1 MKLNMLT
8 MLRCAL
14 ALLFLMPGCGGDG
27 EAEEEIS
34 NPFLE
39 DMSNPGKED
48 TGYLNPDGIE
58 VEVDLEGDV
67 EAPSYRLYDG
77 PAELGQFAVTYLR
90 NRREFY
96 LESLA
101 EDATSDERVEW
112 LVDGSWITAAQA
124 REQSVE
130 NLRHFRIQGVNAVL
144 LFEAADNVQ
153 VGSVFTA
160 KVPLKPYS
168 VMSDAG
174 DTCADHDGHMTLGQS
189 VYWYLW
195 NPDRDECSIPVQD
208 LSITVSRLLPVE
220 KITYPEYDQLIE
232 DSKITSVILF
242 GQIGDDP
249 LTDSDSGVRNMN
261 RMARWLEDGG
271 FSEVTPAP
279 VGRRFSRT
287 VEGIEFIVDLY
298 SPYDFAG
305 LSDMA
310 NFSNFQKAL
319 SEHEIVAYDG
329 HSMMGSSDFWS
340 RPDYPDFYQIYLYGG
355 CLGYEYY
362 VRPILEGKGGW
373 DKVDIVSSVIEV
385 SASAN
390 YYAAPFLAKIVW
402 AVSHQYSASWKDHLA
417 VIRQKVGDST
427 FGVSGVRE
435 NCYSPSGPICD
446 PDDPVTGEKKVY
458 ETTNVVPIPDN
469 DPAGV
474 TSVIVVPDEATAI
487 SVSAQLDVTH
497 TWVGDLR
504 IILEHD
510 GTEVVLW
517 DQTGGSN
524 QNIAQSFSLEAFAG
538 KSVSGDWTLSLS
550 DHAAEDTG
558 SLNRWTLTVE
568 VPE

>member
-1 MKLNMLT
+1 MKLNMFN
-8 MLRCAL
+8 MLRCTL
-14 ALLFLMPGCGGDG
+14 ALLFLLPGCGGNG
-27 EAEEEIS
+27 EAEEEIP

-58 VEVDLEGDV
+58 VEVDIEGDV
-67 EAPSYRLYDG
+67 EAPSYRLFEG

-124 REQSVE
+124 REQSLE
-130 NLRHFRIQGVNAVL
+130 NLRHFRIRGINAVL
-144 LFEAADNVQ
+144 LFEAGENVQ

-174 DTCADHDGHMTLGQS
+174 DSCADADGHMTLGQS
-189 VYWYLW
+189 VYWYMW
-195 NPDRDECSIPVQD
+195 NPDRDGCSIPVQD
-208 LSITVSRLLPVE
+208 LSVTVSRLLPVE
-220 KITYPEYDQLIE
+220 KNTYPEYDQLIE

-249 LTDSDSGVRNMN
+249 LTDSDSGMRNLSS
-261 RMARWLEDGG
+261 MARWLEDGG

-287 VEGIEFIVDLY
+287 VQGIEFIVDLY
-298 SPYDFAG
+298 SPYDFSG

-310 NFSNFQKAL
+310 HFSNFQKAL

-329 HSMMGSSDFWS
+329 HSMLGASDFWG

-373 DKVDIVSSVIEV
+373 DKVDIVSSVVEV

-390 YYAAPFLAKIVW
+390 YYAAPFIAKIIW
-402 AVSHQYSASWKDHLA
+402 AASHEYGASWKDLLA

-427 FGVSGVRE
+427 FGASGVRE
-435 NCYSPSGPICD
+435 NCFSPSGPICD
-446 PDDPVTGEKKVY
+446 PDDPVTGELKAY
-458 ETTNVVPIPDN
+458 ESTNVVPIPDN

-474 TSVIVVPDEATAI
+474 TSVIVVPDEATAV

-504 IILEHD
+504 IVLEHD
-510 GTEVVLW
+510 GTEVALW
-517 DQTGGSN
+517 DRTGGSN
-524 QNIAQSFSLEAFAG
+524 QNITQSFSLEAFAG
-538 KSVSGDWTLSLS
+538 KSVSGDWTLTLA

>member
-1 MKLNMLT
+1 MKLNMFN
-8 MLRCAL
+8 MLRCTL
-14 ALLFLMPGCGGDG
+14 ALLFLLPGCGGNG
-27 EAEEEIS
+27 EAEEEIP

-58 VEVDLEGDV
+58 VEVDIEGDV
-67 EAPSYRLYDG
+67 EAPSYRLFEG

-124 REQSVE
+124 REQSLE
-130 NLRHFRIQGVNAVL
+130 NLRHFRIRGINAVL
-144 LFEAADNVQ
+144 LFEAGENVQ

-174 DTCADHDGHMTLGQS
+174 DSCADADGHMTLGQS
-189 VYWYLW
+189 VYWYMW
-195 NPDRDECSIPVQD
+195 NPDRDGCSIPVQD
-208 LSITVSRLLPVE
+208 LSVTVSRLLPVE
-220 KITYPEYDQLIE
+220 KNTYPEYDQLIE

-249 LTDSDSGVRNMN
+249 LTDSDSGMRNLSS
-261 RMARWLEDGG
+261 MARWLEDGG

-287 VEGIEFIVDLY
+287 VQGIEFIVDLY
-298 SPYDFAG
+298 SPYDFSG

-310 NFSNFQKAL
+310 HFSNFQKAL
-319 SEHEIVAYDG
+319 NEHEIVAYDG
-329 HSMMGSSDFWS
+329 HSMLGASDFWG

-373 DKVDIVSSVIEV
+373 DKVDIVSSVVEV

-390 YYAAPFLAKIVW
+390 YYAAPFIAKIIW
-402 AVSHQYSASWKDHLA
+402 AASHEYGASWKDLLA

-427 FGVSGVRE
+427 FGASGVRE
-435 NCYSPSGPICD
+435 NCFSPSGPICD
-446 PDDPVTGEKKVY
+446 PDDPVTGELKAY
-458 ETTNVVPIPDN
+458 ESTNVVPIPDN

-474 TSVIVVPDEATAI
+474 TSVIVVPDEATAV

-504 IILEHD
+504 IVLEHD
-510 GTEVVLW
+510 GTEVALW
-517 DQTGGSN
+517 DRTGGSN
-524 QNIAQSFSLEAFAG
+524 QNITQSFSLEAFAG
-538 KSVSGDWTLSLS
+538 KSVSGDWTLTLA

>member
-1 MKLNMLT
+1 MKLNMLN

-14 ALLFLMPGCGGDG
+14 ALLFLLPGCGGNG
-27 EAEEEIS
+27 EAEEEIP

-58 VEVDLEGDV
+58 VEVDIEGDV
-67 EAPSYRLYDG
+67 EAPSYRLFEG

-124 REQSVE
+124 REQSLE
-130 NLRHFRIQGVNAVL
+130 NLRHFRIRGINAVL
-144 LFEAADNVQ
+144 LFEAGENVQ

-174 DTCADHDGHMTLGQS
+174 DSCADADGHMTLGQS
-189 VYWYLW
+189 VYWYMW
-195 NPDRDECSIPVQD
+195 NPDRDGCSIPVQD
-208 LSITVSRLLPVE
+208 LSVTVSRLLPVE
-220 KITYPEYDQLIE
+220 KNTYPEYDQLIE

-249 LTDSDSGVRNMN
+249 LTDSDSGMRNLSS
-261 RMARWLEDGG
+261 MARWLEDGG

-329 HSMMGSSDFWS
+329 HSMLGASDFWG

-373 DKVDIVSSVIEV
+373 DKVDIVSSVVEV

-390 YYAAPFLAKIVW
+390 YYAAPFIAKIIW
-402 AVSHQYSASWKDHLA
+402 AASHEYGASWKDLLA

-427 FGVSGVRE
+427 FGASGVRE
-435 NCYSPSGPICD
+435 NCFSPSGPICD
-446 PDDPVTGEKKVY
+446 PDDPVTGELKAY
-458 ETTNVVPIPDN
+458 ESTNVVPIPDN

-474 TSVIVVPDEATAI
+474 TSVIVVPDEATAV

-504 IILEHD
+504 IVLEHD
-510 GTEVVLW
+510 GTEVALW
-517 DQTGGSN
+517 DRTGGSN
-524 QNIAQSFSLEAFAG
+524 QNITQSFSLEAFAG
-538 KSVSGDWTLSLS
+538 KSVSGDWTLTLA